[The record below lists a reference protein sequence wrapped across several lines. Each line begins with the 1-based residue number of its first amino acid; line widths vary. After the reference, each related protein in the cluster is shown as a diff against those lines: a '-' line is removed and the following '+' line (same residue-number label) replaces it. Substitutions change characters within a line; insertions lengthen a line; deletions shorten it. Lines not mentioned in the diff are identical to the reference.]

1 MEVIQRMLIY
11 LLLFA
16 LAGCLFIWIGSNILK
31 KERTPFIAGYNTV
44 FHPKNERVLARRVG
58 VVVILFGV
66 ETKLFPPVAFFFNVE
81 GFYFGILAGVD
92 IVVVFI
98 LLIVD
103 QLEV

>member
-1 MEVIQRMLIY
+1 MK
-11 LLLFA
+11 
-16 LAGCLFIWIGSNILK
+16 K
-31 KERTPFIAGYNTV
+31 KEHLSFFGYNTV

-66 ETKLFPPVAFFFNVE
+66 ETILFPPVAFFFNVE

>member
-1 MEVIQRMLIY
+1 M
-11 LLLFA
+11 
-16 LAGCLFIWIGSNILK
+16 
-31 KERTPFIAGYNTV
+31 
-44 FHPKNERVLARRVG
+44 LARRVG
-58 VVVILFGV
+58 VVVILFRV
-66 ETKLFPPVAFFFNVE
+66 ETILFPPVAFFFNVE

>member
-1 MEVIQRMLIY
+1 M
-11 LLLFA
+11 
-16 LAGCLFIWIGSNILK
+16 
-31 KERTPFIAGYNTV
+31 
-44 FHPKNERVLARRVG
+44 LARRVG

-66 ETKLFPPVAFFFNVE
+66 ETILFPPVAFFFNFE

-103 QLEV
+103 QLEA

>member
-1 MEVIQRMLIY
+1 M
-11 LLLFA
+11 
-16 LAGCLFIWIGSNILK
+16 
-31 KERTPFIAGYNTV
+31 
-44 FHPKNERVLARRVG
+44 LARRVG

-66 ETKLFPPVAFFFNVE
+66 ETILFPPVAFFFNFE

-92 IVVVFI
+92 IVVVVFI